1 MKKSDI
7 HPLCQQCLKEHG
19 KHWQLKSG
27 KVFYKDKTYT
37 DHELQICSLIHE
49 DIGSSDELKKLM
61 GEDEIA
67 FANFL
72 FNPTLWTRTEL
83 AWNAR
88 WYQDI
93 MLKCSAFRKVSRI
106 GRRAGK
112 TEAISVNML
121 HYAYTNE
128 NVIVLVIA
136 PYKNQVGLIFDKLDQ
151 FLSKSESLRAS
162 IKRNTK
168 NPYRVEFYNGSRI
181 LGFTSGT
188 RTGSKSTGIRGQ
200 DAHMILI
207 DEADYLSPSDF
218 EVILAI
224 QASRPDVKI
233 WASSTPT
240 GKREMFWRFC
250 TDHELGY
257 KEFHFP
263 SSVSPS
269 WSTQTERIER
279 AQYSDAGY
287 MHEFEAEFGDVAE
300 GVFLRKHIDA
310 SLQDYDLG
318 KVRRTPDSLY
328 MVGVDWNASGNGTC
342 IVITEWNKNFNGGR
356 GAFKVAFKK
365 IISQEEFTQV
375 KSCEEIIR
383 INEVW
388 NPEYIYVDQGYG
400 QTQIEMIRKYGL
412 EHPKTGLANKIKG
425 IYFGDRM
432 EIRDPTTK
440 QMVKKHMKPFIVNLA
455 ARRMEDGQII
465 LPESED
471 LKNGLVGQIR
481 DYTVIRTT
489 ALGQP
494 IYSDENDHAIVA
506 WMLSIFGATME
517 FSDMIRQNRIATVGI
532 AGKFGEKLDTDFKQS
547 KSKLDDEKRKRL
559 SITPRWFG
567 KATFAETTARSTLDF
582 LRARQRKPEGK
593 QQSVFSVNNLKRT
606 RSANPEGRANF

>member
-1 MKKSDI
+1 MKKNEI
-7 HPLCQQCLKEHG
+7 HPYCQQCLKEHA
-19 KHWQLKSG
+19 KVWCLKGG
-27 KVFYKDKTYT
+27 KVYYKDKIAS
-37 DHELQICSLIHE
+37 DHELQICGLIHE
-49 DIGSSDELKKLM
+49 TIDTNEEIKKLM
-61 GEDEIA
+61 GEDDLA

-72 FNPTLWTRTEL
+72 FNPVLWTRTEL
-83 AWNAR
+83 SWNAR
-88 WYQDI
+88 WYQDV

-121 HYAYTNE
+121 HYAYTHE
-128 NVIVLVIA
+128 NVTVLVIA

-151 FLSKSESLRAS
+151 FLGKSDSLKAS

-168 NPYRVEFYNGSRI
+168 NPYRVEFHNGSKI

-207 DEADYLSPSDF
+207 DEADYLSTSDF

-224 QASRPDVKI
+224 QASRPDVMI

-250 TDHELGY
+250 TEPELGY

-263 SSVSPS
+263 SSVSPTWNS
-269 WSTQTERIER
+269 QTERIER

-310 SLQDYDLG
+310 SLQDYDMNR
-318 KVRRTPDSLY
+318 VRRNADSLY
-328 MVGVDWNASGNGTC
+328 TMGVDWNAAGNGTC
-342 IVITEWNKNFNGGR
+342 IIITEWNKNLLGGR
-356 GAFKVAFKK
+356 GAFKTVLKH

-375 KSCEEIIR
+375 RSCEDIIR
-383 INEVW
+383 LNDIW

-400 QTQIEMIRKYGL
+400 HTQIEMLRKYGL
-412 EHPKTGLANKIKG
+412 EHPLSGLANKLKG

-432 EIRDPTTK
+432 EIRDPVTK
-440 QMVKKHMKPFIVNLA
+440 QIVKKHMKPFMVNLA

-471 LKNGLVGQIR
+471 IKNGLVGQIR

-506 WMLSIFGATME
+506 WMLSILGATME
-517 FSDMIRQNRIATVGI
+517 FSDMNRQNRIATI
-532 AGKFGEKLDTDFKQS
+532 AFAGKFGETTDQDFKLN
-547 KSKLDDEKRKRL
+547 KTKLEEEKKERL
-559 SITPRWFG
+559 SITPRWFR
-567 KATFAETTARSTLDF
+567 KATFSETTARNTLDF
-582 LRARQRKPEGK
+582 MRARQRKTEGRK
-593 QQSVFSVNNLKRT
+593 SIFSVANMKRT
-606 RSANPEGRANF
+606 RSANPEGRATF